1 MVHSSS
7 ATATSCSETPTRS
20 DTNGR
25 GAASGRPHV
34 VLAYLTQRLVHGAFV
49 ILGVTTVVFSLT
61 FLTGD
66 PASVLVPLN
75 TSQDE
80 VDRFRHDMGLDRPV
94 PVQYLDFLQRALHG
108 DFGDSF
114 RHHSPAMPLVLER
127 LPATMRLSGAALLFA
142 LLISVPLGTIA
153 ALHHNGRL
161 DALSRLTALLGQS
174 VPSFWLAIVL
184 IMVFSVYLHW
194 LPSSGAEG
202 WQSLLLPG
210 LTVGAASAA
219 TLARLLRS
227 SLLDVLT
234 HDYVRTAYAKGLS
247 RRAVL
252 VRHALKN
259 AALPVLSYLGLQVV
273 FVLSNAVVVESI
285 FAYPGM
291 GRLAVEAIATRDVP
305 VIQAFVTLA
314 ALVVVVVNIVVDLLY
329 TRLDP
334 RIRLG
339 R

>member
-1 MVHSSS
+1 
-7 ATATSCSETPTRS
+7 
-20 DTNGR
+20 
-25 GAASGRPHV
+25 
-34 VLAYLTQRLVHGAFV
+34 VLGYLTQRLVHGAFV
-49 ILGVTTVVFSLT
+49 ILGVTTVVFGLT

-94 PVQYLDFLQRALHG
+94 PIQYLDFLERALHG

-114 RHHSPAMPLVLER
+114 RHRSPAMPLVLER
-127 LPATMRLSGAALLFA
+127 VPATLRLSGVALLFA

-184 IMVFSVYLHW
+184 ILLFSVYLRW
-194 LPSSGAEG
+194 LPSSGG
-202 WQSLLLPG
+202 DTWQSLLLPG

-227 SLLDVLT
+227 SLIDVLM
-234 HDYVRTAYAKGLS
+234 HDYIRTAYAKGLS
-247 RRAVL
+247 RRATL
-252 VRHALKN
+252 VRHALQN
-259 AALPVLSYLGLQVV
+259 AMIPFLSFLALQFV

-305 VIQAFVTLA
+305 VIQAFVTVA
-314 ALVVVVVNIVVDLLY
+314 AIAVVMVNIVVDVAY

>member
-1 MVHSSS
+1 LRYV
-7 ATATSCSETPTRS
+7 AE
-20 DTNGR
+20 
-25 GAASGRPHV
+25 
-34 VLAYLTQRLVHGAFV
+34 RLVQGAFV
-49 ILGVTTVVFSLT
+49 ILGVTAVVFGLT

-75 TSQDE
+75 TSREEMDA
-80 VDRFRHDMGLDRPV
+80 FRHQMGLDRPV
-94 PVQYLDFLQRALHG
+94 PIQYVDFLGRALRG

-114 RHHSPAMPLVLER
+114 RHHEPAMGLVLER
-127 LPATMRLSGAALLFA
+127 VPATLRLSAVALAFA
-142 LLISVPLGTIA
+142 LVISVPLGTLA
-153 ALHHNGRL
+153 ALNHRRPL
-161 DALSRLTALLGQS
+161 DAVCRMVALLGQS
-174 VPSFWLAIVL
+174 IPSFWLAIVL
-184 IMVFSVYLHW
+184 ILIFSVYLHW
-194 LPSSGAEG
+194 LPSSGSDS

-227 SLLDVLT
+227 SLLEVLT
-234 HDYVRTAYAKGLS
+234 QDFIRTAHAKGLS

-252 VRHALKN
+252 LQHALRI
-259 AALPVLSYLGLQVV
+259 AALPVLSFLALQVV

-305 VIQAFVTLA
+305 IIQAFVTLA
-314 ALVVVVVNIVVDLLY
+314 AVVVVFVNIGVDLAY
-329 TRLDP
+329 VQLDP

-339 R
+339 RAP

>member
-1 MVHSSS
+1 M
-7 ATATSCSETPTRS
+7 
-20 DTNGR
+20 
-25 GAASGRPHV
+25 
-34 VLAYLTQRLVHGAFV
+34 YLGQRLVHGMFV
-49 ILGVTTVVFSLT
+49 ILGVTSVVFALT

-75 TSQDE
+75 TSQAE
-80 VDRFRHDMGLDRPV
+80 MDRFRHDMGLDRPV
-94 PVQYLDFLQRALHG
+94 PVQYVDFLSRAIRG

-114 RHHSPAMPLVLER
+114 RHHSPAMPLVMER
-127 LPATMRLSGAALLFA
+127 VPATLRLSTVALVFA
-142 LLISVPLGTIA
+142 LVISVPLGTLA

-161 DALSRLTALLGQS
+161 DALSRLAALLGQS

-184 IMVFSVYLHW
+184 ILLFSVYLHW
-194 LPSSGAEG
+194 LPSSGG
-202 WQSLLLPG
+202 DTWQNLLLPG

-234 HDYVRTAYAKGLS
+234 QDYVRTAYAKGLS
-247 RRAVL
+247 RRAML

-259 AALPVLSYLGLQVV
+259 ALIPFLSFLALQFV

-305 VIQAFVTLA
+305 VIQAFVTVA
-314 ALVVVVVNIVVDLLY
+314 AIAVVVVNIVVDLAY

-339 R
+339 H

>member
-1 MVHSSS
+1 M
-7 ATATSCSETPTRS
+7 R
-20 DTNGR
+20 
-25 GAASGRPHV
+25 
-34 VLAYLTQRLVHGAFV
+34 YLTQRLIHGAV
-49 ILGVTTVVFSLT
+49 VLLGVTAVVFGLT

-75 TSQDE
+75 TSRE
-80 VDRFRHDMGLDRPV
+80 EMDRFRHDLGLDRPV
-94 PVQYLDFLQRALHG
+94 PVQYLDFLGRALHG
-108 DFGDSF
+108 DFGESF
-114 RHHSPAMPLVLER
+114 RHHEPAMGLAFER
-127 LPATMRLSGAALLFA
+127 VPATLRLSAVALLFA
-142 LLISVPLGTIA
+142 LAISIPLGTLA
-153 ALHHNGRL
+153 ALNHRRPL
-161 DALSRLTALLGQS
+161 DALCRLMALLGQS
-174 VPSFWLAIVL
+174 IPSFWLAIVL
-184 IMVFSVYLHW
+184 ILIFSVYLHW
-194 LPSSGAEG
+194 LPSSGAEN

-227 SLLDVLT
+227 SLLEVLT
-234 HDYVRTAYAKGLS
+234 QDYVRTAYAKGLS
-247 RRAVL
+247 RRATL
-252 VRHALKN
+252 LRHAMRN
-259 AALPVLSYLGLQVV
+259 AALPVLSYLALQVV

-314 ALVVVVVNIVVDLLY
+314 AVVVVLVNIGVDLAY
-329 TRLDP
+329 VRLDP

>member
-1 MVHSSS
+1 
-7 ATATSCSETPTRS
+7 
-20 DTNGR
+20 
-25 GAASGRPHV
+25 
-34 VLAYLTQRLVHGAFV
+34 
-49 ILGVTTVVFSLT
+49 
-61 FLTGD
+61 
-66 PASVLVPLN
+66 
-75 TSQDE
+75 
-80 VDRFRHDMGLDRPV
+80 MGLDRPA
-94 PVQYLDFLQRALHG
+94 PVQYLDFLGRAVHG

-114 RHHSPAMPLVLER
+114 RYHSPAMPVVLER
-127 LPATMRLSGAALLFA
+127 VPATLKLSAVALAFA
-142 LLISVPLGTIA
+142 LVISIPLGTLA

-161 DALSRLTALLGQS
+161 DVLSRLAALLGQS
-174 VPSFWLAIVL
+174 IPSFWLAIVL
-184 IMVFSVYLHW
+184 TLVFSVYLHW
-194 LPSSGAEG
+194 LPSSGADTP
-202 WQSLLLPG
+202 QSLVLPG
-210 LTVGAASAA
+210 LTIGAASAA

-234 HDYVRTAYAKGLS
+234 QDYVRTAYAKGLS
-247 RRAVL
+247 RSSML
-252 VRHALKN
+252 MRHAMKN
-259 AALPVLSYLGLQVV
+259 AALPFLSFLSLQVV

-314 ALVVVVVNIVVDLLY
+314 AVVVVLVNIVVDVAF

>member
-1 MVHSSS
+1 MLY
-7 ATATSCSETPTRS
+7 
-20 DTNGR
+20 
-25 GAASGRPHV
+25 
-34 VLAYLTQRLVHGAFV
+34 LARRLIHGAFV
-49 ILGVTTVVFSLT
+49 LLGVTAVVFGLT

-75 TSQDE
+75 TSREEMDQ
-80 VDRFRHDMGLDRPV
+80 FRHAMGLDRPV
-94 PVQYLDFLQRALHG
+94 PLQYVDFLSRALHG
-108 DFGDSF
+108 DFGNSF
-114 RHHSPAMPLVLER
+114 RHREPAMGLVFER
-127 LPATMRLSGAALLFA
+127 VPATLRLSAVALAFA
-142 LLISVPLGTIA
+142 LAISIPLGTLA
-153 ALHHNGRL
+153 ALNHRRPLDGLCRL
-161 DALSRLTALLGQS
+161 MALLGQS

-184 IMVFSVYLHW
+184 ILVFSVYLHW
-194 LPSSGAEG
+194 LPSSGADN

-227 SLLDVLT
+227 SLLEVLT
-234 HDYVRTAYAKGLS
+234 QDYIRTAYAKGLS
-247 RRAVL
+247 RPGTL
-252 VRHALKN
+252 IRHAMRN
-259 AALPVLSYLGLQVV
+259 AALPVLSYLALQIV
-273 FVLSNAVVVESI
+273 FVLSNAVVVEDI

-314 ALVVVVVNIVVDLLY
+314 ALVVVIVNITVDLTY
-329 TRLDP
+329 ARLDP

>member
-1 MVHSSS
+1 MIY
-7 ATATSCSETPTRS
+7 
-20 DTNGR
+20 
-25 GAASGRPHV
+25 
-34 VLAYLTQRLVHGAFV
+34 LAQRLLHGAFV
-49 ILGVTTVVFSLT
+49 LLGVTAVVFGLT

-66 PASVLVPLN
+66 PVSVLVPLN
-75 TSQDE
+75 TSQAE
-80 VDRFRHDMGLDRPV
+80 MDRFRHEMGLDRP
-94 PVQYLDFLQRALHG
+94 PPIQYLDFLSHAVRG

-127 LPATMRLSGAALLFA
+127 LPATLRLSAVALAFA
-142 LLISVPLGTIA
+142 LLISIPLGTLA

-161 DALSRLTALLGQS
+161 DALSRLVALLGQS
-174 VPSFWLAIVL
+174 IPSFWLAIVL
-184 IMVFSVYLHW
+184 ILIFSVYLHW
-194 LPSSGAEG
+194 LPSSGSDN

-227 SLLDVLT
+227 SLLEVLT
-234 HDYVRTAYAKGLS
+234 QDFIRTAHAKGLS

-252 VRHALKN
+252 IHHALRN
-259 AALPVLSYLGLQVV
+259 AALPVLSFLALQVV

-305 VIQAFVTLA
+305 IIQAFVTLA
-314 ALVVVVVNIVVDLLY
+314 AVVVVFVNIAVDRAY
-329 TRLDP
+329 VQLDP

-339 R
+339 RAP

>member
-1 MVHSSS
+1 M
-7 ATATSCSETPTRS
+7 
-20 DTNGR
+20 GY
-25 GAASGRPHV
+25 
-34 VLAYLTQRLVHGAFV
+34 LAQRLIHGAFV
-49 ILGVTTVVFSLT
+49 LLGVTAVVFGLT

-75 TSQDE
+75 TSRE
-80 VDRFRHDMGLDRPV
+80 EMDRFRHDMGLDRPV
-94 PVQYLDFLQRALHG
+94 PVQYLEFLGRALHG
-108 DFGDSF
+108 DFGESF
-114 RHHSPAMPLVLER
+114 RHHEPAMGLVFDR
-127 LPATMRLSGAALLFA
+127 VPATLRLSAVALFFA
-142 LLISVPLGTIA
+142 LAMALPLGTLA
-153 ALHHNGRL
+153 ALNHRRPL
-161 DALSRLTALLGQS
+161 DALCRLTALLGQS
-174 VPSFWLAIVL
+174 IPSFWLAIVL
-184 IMVFSVYLHW
+184 ILIFSVYLHW
-194 LPSSGAEG
+194 LPSSGAEN

-227 SLLDVLT
+227 SLLEVLT
-234 HDYVRTAYAKGLS
+234 QDYIRTAYAKGLS
-247 RRAVL
+247 RQATL
-252 VRHALKN
+252 LHHAMRN
-259 AALPVLSYLGLQVV
+259 AALPVLSYLALQVV

-314 ALVVVVVNIVVDLLY
+314 AVVVVFVNIGVDLAY
-329 TRLDP
+329 VRLDP